1 MNSKEKIKV
10 KVQFQ
15 KLVYLVS
22 FLLLTFNFTL
32 AQETK
37 KLTLDESIK
46 IGLENSEE
54 IHSAQWRVTSADARL
69 SELNAGRLPSLSLN
83 ANYTRLSP
91 IDPYSISTPFGDF
104 ELNQNI
110 VNTYG
115 VKLTLQQPIF
125 TGFRLKA
132 NSDIAEYNLESVKE
146 DFNRDKNDLVYN
158 IKKAYWNLFKANEVK
173 KVIDENVG
181 QTKVHL
187 KDVQN
192 FYDQGLA
199 TKNELLKV
207 QVQLADVKLKQ
218 IDGNNQVRIAVIS
231 LNNIIGLPLSTKIE
245 IADTVNPDEKIQA
258 DLDVLVNNAYKSR
271 PELKSMEFKIKA
283 SESGITMAQAG
294 WFPQIYLTGDYNYAR
309 PNTRIFPTED
319 KFKGTWDVNVT
330 ASFNL
335 WNWGA
340 TSDQTTQAE
349 AQFEQAKDAYKSL
362 KDNVTLEVTKNYLE
376 MMRSKESI
384 DAANDNVNQAEE
396 NYRITEQQYKNGLT
410 LNSELLDA
418 EVALL
423 QAKTN
428 YVQSL
433 VDYKLAVAQ
442 LEKSVGK

>member
-1 MNSKEKIKV
+1 MKV
-10 KVQFQ
+10 KENIQVKLKFQ
-15 KLVYLVS
+15 NIIYIVGI
-22 FLLLTFNFTL
+22 LLLTYNYSL
-32 AQETK
+32 AQEVK

-54 IHSAQWRVTSADARL
+54 INSAKWRVTSADAIL
-69 SELNAGRLPSLSLN
+69 SEMNAARLPSLSLN

-91 IDPYSISTPFGDF
+91 ITPYSISTPFGEF

-110 VNTYG
+110 VNNYG
-115 VKLTLQQPIF
+115 VKLTLQQPLF

-146 DFNRDKNDLVYN
+146 DFNRDKNDLIYN
-158 IKKAYWNLFKANEVK
+158 IKKAYWSLFKANEVK
-173 KVIDENVG
+173 KVIDENVE
-181 QTKVHL
+181 QNKAHL
-187 KDVQN
+187 LVVQS
-192 FYDQGLA
+192 FYDQGMA
-199 TKNELLKV
+199 TNNELLKV
-207 QVQLADVKLKQ
+207 QVQLSDTKLKQ
-218 IDGNNQVRIAVIS
+218 IDANNAVRLAVIS
-231 LNNIIGLPLSTKIE
+231 LNSVIGFPLSASID
-245 IADTVNPDEKIQA
+245 ISDTVNPNKNIQD
-258 DLDVLVNNAYKSR
+258 DLDLLVNKAYENR

-283 SESGITMAQAG
+283 TESGITAAQSG
-294 WFPQIYLTGDYNYAR
+294 WFPQIYLTGDYNFAR
-309 PNTRIFPTED
+309 PNSRIFPTED

-349 AQFEQAKDAYKSL
+349 ATYQQVKDSYKTL
-362 KDNVTLEVTKNYLE
+362 RDNVTLEVTNNYLD
-376 MMRSKESI
+376 MMRSKETISV
-384 DAANDNVNQAEE
+384 ANDNVKQAEE
-396 NYRITEQQYKNGLT
+396 NYRVTDQQYKNGLT

-433 VDYKLAVAQ
+433 VDYELAVAQ
-442 LEKSVGK
+442 LQKSIGK

>member
-1 MNSKEKIKV
+1 MKYK
-10 KVQFQ
+10 FQ
-15 KLVYLVS
+15 TMIYIVS
-22 FLLLTFNFTL
+22 FLFLTYNFSL
-32 AQETK
+32 AQEVK

-54 IHSAQWRVTSADARL
+54 INSANWRVTSADARL
-69 SELNAGRLPSLSLN
+69 SEINASRLPSLSLN

-91 IDPYSISTPFGDF
+91 IEPYSISTPFGDF

-110 VNTYG
+110 INTYG
-115 VKLTLQQPIF
+115 VKLTVQQPLF
-125 TGFRLKA
+125 TGFKLKA

-158 IKKAYWNLFKANEVK
+158 IKKAYWSLFKANEVK
-173 KVIDENVG
+173 KVVDENVA
-181 QTKVHL
+181 QNKAHL

-199 TKNELLKV
+199 TKNEFLKV
-207 QVQLADVKLKQ
+207 QVQLADTKLKQ
-218 IDGNNQVRIAVIS
+218 IDANNAVRLAVIG
-231 LNNIIGLPLSTKIE
+231 LNNVIGLPLSTKID
-245 IADTVNPDEKIQA
+245 IADSVNPNEKLKDDI
-258 DLDVLVNNAYKSR
+258 DVLVNKAYENR

-283 SESGITMAQAG
+283 TESGITMAQSS
-294 WFPQIYLTGDYNYAR
+294 WYPQIYLTGDYNYAR

-349 AQFEQAKDAYKSL
+349 ATYEQAKDSYKTL
-362 KDNVTLEVTKNYLE
+362 KDNVTLEVTNNYLE
-376 MMRSKESI
+376 MLRSKESI
-384 DAANDNVNQAEE
+384 SVADDNVKQAEE
-396 NYRITEQQYKNGLT
+396 NYRVTNQQYKNGLT

-433 VDYKLAVAQ
+433 VDYELAAAQ
-442 LEKSVGK
+442 LEKSIGK

>member
-1 MNSKEKIKV
+1 MKDKENKQV
-10 KVQFQ
+10 KLKFQ
-15 KLVYLVS
+15 NIVYFVS
-22 FLLLTFNFTL
+22 FLLLTYNLSL
-32 AQETK
+32 AQEVK
-37 KLTLDESIK
+37 KLTLDESVK

-54 IHSAQWRVTSADARL
+54 IHSAKWRVTSADARL
-69 SELNAGRLPSLSLN
+69 GEMNAVRLPSLSLN

-91 IDPYSISTPFGDF
+91 IDPYSISTPFGNF

-125 TGFRLKA
+125 TGFKLKA

-173 KVIDENVG
+173 KVIDENVE
-181 QTKVHL
+181 QIKVHL

-207 QVQLADVKLKQ
+207 QVQLANAKLKQ
-218 IDGNNQVRIAVIS
+218 IDGNNAVRISIIN
-231 LNNIIGLPLSTKIE
+231 LNNIIGLPLSTKID
-245 IADTVNPDEKIQA
+245 IADTVNPEEKAQY
-258 DLDVLVNNAYKSR
+258 DLDVLVNSAYKSR

-283 SESGITMAQAG
+283 TESGITMAQSG

-349 AQFEQAKDAYKSL
+349 ATYEQAKDSYKTL
-362 KDNVTLEVTKNYLE
+362 KDNVTLEVTNNYLE

-384 DAANDNVNQAEE
+384 EVANDNVKQAEE
-396 NYRITEQQYKNGLT
+396 NYRVTDQQFKNGLT

-433 VDYKLAVAQ
+433 VDYELAVAQ
-442 LEKSVGK
+442 LEKSIGK

>member
-1 MNSKEKIKV
+1 M
-10 KVQFQ
+10 
-15 KLVYLVS
+15 
-22 FLLLTFNFTL
+22 
-32 AQETK
+32 
-37 KLTLDESIK
+37 
-46 IGLENSEE
+46 
-54 IHSAQWRVTSADARL
+54 
-69 SELNAGRLPSLSLN
+69 
-83 ANYTRLSP
+83 
-91 IDPYSISTPFGDF
+91 
-104 ELNQNI
+104 
-110 VNTYG
+110 
-115 VKLTLQQPIF
+115 
-125 TGFRLKA
+125 
-132 NSDIAEYNLESVKE
+132 ESVKE

-158 IKKAYWNLFKANEVK
+158 IKKAYWSLFKANEVK
-173 KVIDENVG
+173 KVVDENVA

-207 QVQLADVKLKQ
+207 QVQLADTKLKQ
-218 IDGNNQVRIAVIS
+218 IDANNAVRLAVIS
-231 LNNIIGLPLSTKIE
+231 LNNVIGLPLSTKID
-245 IADTVNPDEKIQA
+245 IADTVNPNKSVNEN
-258 DLDVLVNNAYKSR
+258 LDVLVNKAYDKR

-283 SESGITMAQAG
+283 SESGITMAEAG
-294 WFPQIYLTGDYNYAR
+294 WWPQIYLTGDYNYAR

-349 AQFEQAKDAYKSL
+349 ATFEQAKDSYKTL
-362 KDNVTLEVTKNYLE
+362 KDNVTLEVTNNYLE

-384 DAANDNVNQAEE
+384 SVANDNVKQAEE
-396 NYRITEQQYKNGLT
+396 NYRVTDQQFKNGLT

-433 VDYKLAVAQ
+433 VDYELAVAQ